1 MTMNS
6 DNQLAIALMKD
17 NKFHS
22 WTKHISLCYH
32 FVREAVEND
41 KINIK
46 YILTEENVADIFT
59 KALASLRPKFIWFVE
74 MLELW
79 ELKKKEM

>member
-1 MTMNS
+1 M
-6 DNQLAIALMKD
+6 
-17 NKFHS
+17 
-22 WTKHISLCYH
+22 
-32 FVREAVEND
+32 REAIEND